1 MAISSG
7 AQRGKA
13 PYQVNGAEAVAPV
26 SPGNSTFA
34 GTPTASVT
42 ALLPVDAQGNA
53 YAAYRFTASGSISFG
68 FGAGPATLNGPNQYL
83 ITVGMVLDFVP
94 PPGTT
99 QYSAFF
105 DAASTTGSLCCT
117 GLY

>member
-1 MAISSG
+1 MAISQG
-7 AQRGKA
+7 ANRGQV
-13 PYQVNGAEAVAPV
+13 PYPINGATTVAPV
-26 SPGNSTFA
+26 RPGNSTFA
-34 GTPTASVT
+34 STPTASTT
-42 ALLPVDAQGNA
+42 ANLPVDQAGNA

-68 FGAGPATLNGPNQYL
+68 FGSGPATANGANQYL

-99 QYSAFF
+99 QYTAFL
-105 DAASTTGSLCCT
+105 DAASTTGSLCCI